1 MKNRE
6 RSITPPLKNAWTTT
20 TMTMTT
26 MTNLMNMS
34 SKQEQLPKRTQR
46 RKFQFSRAELSPL
59 LEKCNIILS
68 TLRHIPDLP
77 QVLLDAYHKE
87 KNKFRKNTCHGLQ
100 PTSRLRNNLDKT
112 RSIRALIQ
120 HSRWCYDEDQGL
132 ACGQQL
138 RQKFPCLLFMV
149 GFLESIGIVITCLN
163 CLCRLFT
170 IFGHTQHTILG
181 MSVFTNSS

>member
-1 MKNRE
+1 MGNEGKQIRIDRAYWAMKNRE

-132 ACGQQL
+132 ACASNFV
-138 RQKFPCLLFMV
+138 K
-149 GFLESIGIVITCLN
+149 
-163 CLCRLFT
+163 
-170 IFGHTQHTILG
+170 
-181 MSVFTNSS
+181 SSLASSLWLAFWRALA